1 MVKKDVFS
9 FKALNLL
16 LMFGVKEISLRG
28 AIMRSAIRRM
38 KKGFFYVFIRNK
50 QDWISI
56 TGSGQYERCKIITA

>member
-16 LMFGVKEISLRG
+16 LMFGVKEISPRG

-38 KKGFFYVFIRNK
+38 KKGFLMSSF
-50 QDWISI
+50 
-56 TGSGQYERCKIITA
+56 